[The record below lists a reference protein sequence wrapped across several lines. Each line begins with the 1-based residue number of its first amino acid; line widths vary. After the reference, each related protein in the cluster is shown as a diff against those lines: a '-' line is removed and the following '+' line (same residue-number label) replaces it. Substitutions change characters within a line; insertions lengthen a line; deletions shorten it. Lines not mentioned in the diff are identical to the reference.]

1 MTIDKKAIGNKLG
14 LTGDFN
20 NWGEGNP
27 DAIFTYD
34 YLSSSWKTEPIAL
47 EAGKSIKVRV
57 DGAWTTNWGQLAQ

>member
-34 YLSSSWKTEPIAL
+34 YLSSSWKTELLHWKLVNP
-47 EAGKSIKVRV
+47 
-57 DGAWTTNWGQLAQ
+57 